1 MAWGIDIEADRLRL
15 CAATV
20 AGGRVRLQ
28 RCAEVPVPAGLLQP
42 SLATSNLPDLAALG
56 RILAGLAREAHCR
69 GWVRVALPDD
79 AFSLRTLLTD
89 ELPPEP
95 AEARRFLRWQARDL
109 VPFPA
114 EETRLDFVAGL
125 PAAEGR
131 QRVVCLMARE
141 RVLADYERLLA
152 EAGLHAA
159 RLDAR
164 SVMLAQAASRRLE
177 SRTAG
182 LVSLAAG
189 RMTILI
195 VEGGHPRFRRTL
207 AGADAPDEAGR
218 DRLRREVAD
227 SLAFCRES
235 EGTAPVEE
243 LLLDAPAGA
252 GDGLAADLSAWL
264 EIPVSPLQGAALGVP
279 AGAKLADPPRWGAAI
294 GAAIAPC

>member
-1 MAWGIDIEADRLRL
+1 MAWGLDIEADRLRL
-15 CAATV
+15 CAAAA
-20 AGGRVRLQ
+20 AGGRIRLQ
-28 RCAEVPVPAGLLQP
+28 GWAEAPVPAGLLQP
-42 SLATSNLPDLAALG
+42 SLTTSNLPDPAALG
-56 RILAGLAREAHCR
+56 RILAGLAREVRCR

-79 AFSLRTLLTD
+79 VFSLRTLLTD
-89 ELPPEP
+89 DLPQEP

-109 VPFPA
+109 LPFPA

-125 PAAEGR
+125 PPAEGR
-131 QRVVCLMARE
+131 QRLVCLMARD

-159 RLDAR
+159 RLDAH
-164 SVMLAQAASRRLE
+164 SVAVAQAASRRLG

-195 VEGGHPRFRRTL
+195 VEAGRPRFRRTL
-207 AGADAPDEAGR
+207 AGAETPDEAER

-243 LLLDAPAGA
+243 LLLDTPAGA
-252 GDGLAADLSAWL
+252 GDGLAAELSDWL
-264 EIPVSPLQGAALGVP
+264 EIPVSPLQAAALGLP
-279 AGAKLADPPRWGAAI
+279 AGAKIADPPRWGAAI

>member
-1 MAWGIDIEADRLRL
+1 MAWGLDIEADRLRL
-15 CAATV
+15 CAAAA

-28 RCAEVPVPAGLLQP
+28 RWGEAAVPAGLLQP
-42 SLATSNLPDLAALG
+42 SLTAPNLPDAAALG
-56 RILAGLAREAHCR
+56 RILLGLAREVRCR

-79 AFSLRTLLTD
+79 VFSLRTLLTD
-89 ELPPEP
+89 DLPPEP

-109 VPFPA
+109 LPFPA

-125 PAAEGR
+125 PPADGR
-131 QRVVCLMARE
+131 QRIVCLMARE

-164 SVMLAQAASRRLE
+164 SVALAQAASRRLG

-189 RMTILI
+189 RLTILV
-195 VEGGHPRFRRTL
+195 VEAGLPRFRRTL
-207 AGADAPDEAGR
+207 AGAPDDAAR
-218 DRLRREVAD
+218 DRLLREVAD

-243 LLLDAPAGA
+243 LLLDAPAGL
-252 GDGLAADLSAWL
+252 GDGLAAELSAWL
-264 EIPVSPLQGAALGVP
+264 EIPVSPLQPAALGLA

-294 GAAIAPC
+294 GAAVAPC